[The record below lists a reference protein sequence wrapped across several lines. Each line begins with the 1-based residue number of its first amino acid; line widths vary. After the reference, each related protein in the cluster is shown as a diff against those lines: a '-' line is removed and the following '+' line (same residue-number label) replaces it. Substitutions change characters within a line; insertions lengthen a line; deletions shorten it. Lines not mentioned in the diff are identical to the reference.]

1 MKRFND
7 YIVRNHLERK
17 EYQMEGV
24 KWCVGIEGEGRR
36 MDNIVVRGGILA
48 DEMGLGKTSQMIG
61 LILCRF
67 VRRTL
72 IVVPRALL
80 EQWESVIY
88 NTLGHECVV
97 YHGKKPDMEKVS
109 RAPIVLTT
117 YGTLSQLKEKARKGA
132 PLVFGELMSIEWDRV
147 IFDEAHHMRNRNTRV
162 HKAGCVVRAK
172 HKWLVTGTP
181 IQNGISD
188 FYGLCSVLGLSR
200 EFYTKRENVGDIARE
215 LILKRTKAEVG
226 LILPDLTKHVVNV
239 EWGSVEEKTLASD
252 IHAHL
257 EFSKVAIRDENSF
270 KSLGIHH
277 FAMLQRARQ
286 ACINM
291 DLLANSVKALKELGI
306 LDDSEFIESALK
318 YQSKLDKVKETILGR
333 MDNGRG
339 KLVFCHYLGE
349 MDSLVSAMRS
359 SGMNVGR
366 FDGKTSQSA
375 RSEMLTDS
383 SLDAIVLQIKTGCE
397 GLNLQRFSEV
407 YFVSPDWNP
416 AIEDQAVARCHRIGQ
431 ENGTDVFSFR
441 MESFDGDAFTRTMD
455 MYTRDLQQSKR
466 LQMRAIEGETE
477 GCNGEEMEE
486 VCAICLEA
494 QHKNTCHHLECKHY
508 FHRDCL
514 GKWFKRDRTCP
525 LCRAD

>member
-1 MKRFND
+1 MTSLVTYQSFLDKRGLL
-7 YIVRNHLERK
+7 YH
-17 EYQMEGV
+17 EYQWEGLE
-24 KWCVGIEGEGRR
+24 WCLRNENTEI
-36 MDNIVVRGGILA
+36 MRGGIIA
-48 DEMGLGKTSQMIG
+48 DEMGLGKTLLMISTISFN
-61 LILCRF
+61 LMMK
-67 VRRTL
+67 TL
-72 IVVPRALL
+72 IVVPPVLMNQWR
-80 EQWESVIY
+80 EQSFML
-88 NTLGHECVV
+88 TGHKPLV
-97 YHGKKPDMEKVS
+97 YHCLYKKRILFEDLIQS
-109 RAPIVLTT
+109 PIVLTT
-117 YGTLSQLKEKARKGA
+117 YHCISISPKDPIARLLHK
-132 PLVFGELMSIEWDRV
+132 VKWNRV

-215 LILKRTKAEVG
+215 LILKRTKTDVG
-226 LILPDLTKHVVNV
+226 LILPELTKHVVNV
-239 EWGSVEEKTLASD
+239 EWGSPEERMLASD

-277 FAMLQRARQ
+277 FAMLQRAQQ

-466 LQMRAIEGETE
+466 LQMRAIEAESDGS
-477 GCNGEEMEE
+477 NGEEMEE